1 MFNDNRIAEKSEDL
15 QMTNIVNFDQREG
28 RLRAIAIN
36 AVREARLAY
45 GRDHLPW
52 TDDDARRSEMHFKL
66 LHLIATEEID
76 RASEHAPVVAPEQA
90 PHNPKLVNVDK
101 LLDDINKLD
110 ESEPATVGLKLP
122 TAKVAS
128 K

>member
-1 MFNDNRIAEKSEDL
+1 
-15 QMTNIVNFDQREG
+15 MTNIINLDQREG

-66 LHLIATEEID
+66 LHLVSLEEID
-76 RASEHAPVVAPEQA
+76 RTSEHAPVVATQQT

-101 LLDDINKLD
+101 LLEDINKLD
-110 ESEPATVGLKLP
+110 EEEEPAVAVKLP
-122 TAKVAS
+122 AAKVAN

>member
-1 MFNDNRIAEKSEDL
+1 
-15 QMTNIVNFDQREG
+15 MTNIINLDQREG

-66 LHLIATEEID
+66 LHLVSMEEID
-76 RASEHAPVVAPEQA
+76 RLSEHQSVVAAQQTPF
-90 PHNPKLVNVDK
+90 NPKLVNVDK
-101 LLDDINKLD
+101 LLEDINAVD
-110 ESEPATVGLKLP
+110 EQETETVAVKLP
-122 TAKVAS
+122 KAANK
-128 K
+128 